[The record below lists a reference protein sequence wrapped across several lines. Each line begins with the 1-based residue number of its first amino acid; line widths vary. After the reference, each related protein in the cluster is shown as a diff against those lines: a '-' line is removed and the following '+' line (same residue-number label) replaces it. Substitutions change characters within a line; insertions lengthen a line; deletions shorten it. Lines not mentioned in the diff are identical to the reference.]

1 MDRYAITAEASLLLS
16 GSTEHGCSRPLH
28 CAALR
33 CTALH
38 CTALHFAECDAQ
50 STTSGPLGAVQPW
63 ASVHEKLG
71 FHGPHNHP
79 DSTFS
84 AVYYVDVPVGS
95 GDISFADPRVPTA
108 SPLGPTLR
116 TMRHVAMQDGIPCKR
131 KRSAACNM
139 HDHHAGMCARAVEA
153 CRVAITAKCPSPFF
167 GLSLLLD
174 RRRWERMRPAIS
186 RRWTGDRRS
195 ESRSA
200 QNSPRGSHTVV
211 ERAQQR

>member
-1 MDRYAITAEASLLLS
+1 
-16 GSTEHGCSRPLH
+16 
-28 CAALR
+28 
-33 CTALH
+33 
-38 CTALHFAECDAQ
+38 
-50 STTSGPLGAVQPW
+50 VQPW

-108 SPLGPTLR
+108 SPLGPTLL

-139 HDHHAGMCARAVEA
+139 HDHHAGMCAQGSGSVP
-153 CRVAITAKCPSPFF
+153 CC
-167 GLSLLLD
+167 
-174 RRRWERMRPAIS
+174 RRRQVPVAFFRAFFAFGSQTLGKDETGNIPQMDWRPS
-186 RRWTGDRRS
+186 VRLKVCS
-195 ESRSA
+195 EL
-200 QNSPRGSHTVV
+200 SPR
-211 ERAQQR
+211 